1 MNLSNFQI
9 GMIGL
14 GLATLLGVWAY
25 SRWQSRRLEPRRAQ
39 PPVPAPPEG
48 SGPVAANVDQGGQQ
62 TLEALPQPERK
73 AQLDALIDSIATL
86 ELDQPVS
93 GDAVLAAMPSTRR
106 VGTKPFSV
114 EGCSVDRGP
123 WEPVVAGGR
132 YSALQCGVQLANRVG
147 AINEIEYS
155 EFVVKT
161 QALAEALGGSVV
173 CADMLQ
179 EVSRARELDQ
189 FASAHDAQLSFT
201 LVAQSAAWS
210 PGYIQ
215 QHVSRLGFV
224 AGAMPGRMVVASLT
238 PGLPPLLSLSFD
250 TQAALAED
258 PERTAVRSL
267 IISLDVPQVPPE
279 EQPFARM
286 RDTARILAAQMEG
299 VITDGAGQVLTD
311 AVQEQ
316 IARDLQQLYGALA
329 QRELHAGSALARR
342 LFS

>member
-1 MNLSNFQI
+1 MNLSTFQI

-14 GLATLLGVWAY
+14 GLATLLGVWGY

-39 PPVPAPPEG
+39 PPVPAPPNSEL
-48 SGPVAANVDQGGQQ
+48 VTANEEREDQQS
-62 TLEALPQPERK
+62 LEALPQPERK
-73 AQLDALIDSIATL
+73 AQLDALIDSIASL
-86 ELDQPVS
+86 ELDHPVS

-114 EGCSVDRGP
+114 EGCSVDRGH
-123 WEPVVAGGR
+123 WEPVVVGGR
-132 YSALQCGVQLANRVG
+132 YSVLQCGVQLANRVG

-173 CADMLQ
+173 CTDMLQ

-201 LVAQSAAWS
+201 LVARSAAWS
-210 PGYIQ
+210 PGFIQ

-224 AGAMPGRMVVASLT
+224 AGAMPGRMVVASQT
-238 PGLPPLLSLSFD
+238 PGFPPLLSLSFD

-286 RDTARILAAQMEG
+286 RDTARILAEQMEG

-316 IARDLQQLYGALA
+316 IARDLQHLYGALA